1 MKKLLLIS
9 LVLASLTAKSQTNIS
24 KTEKT
29 PKIDFDLSTIDTEK
43 NISVFSGNVNY
54 KDSIVDIK
62 NAQQLTLDYNTNEL
76 TSIGSS
82 DVSID
87 GTITIVVSEN
97 CRQNTINYMLGS
109 RRIYINKN
117 CE

>member
-1 MKKLLLIS
+1 MKNLLLIP
-9 LVLASLTAKSQTNIS
+9 LVLASLTVKSQTNVS
-24 KTEKT
+24 KIEKSPT
-29 PKIDFDLSTIDTEK
+29 IDFDLATIDTEK

-54 KDSIVDIK
+54 KDTIVEIK
-62 NAQQLTLDYNTNEL
+62 NAQQLTLNYNTNEL
-76 TSIGSS
+76 TAIGSS

-87 GTITIVVSEN
+87 GTITITVSEN
-97 CRQNTINYMLGS
+97 CSSNTINYLLGS